1 MFEDLK
7 KKVGSGGIDPA
18 RLSEGQLALEEAL
31 EESESTWILTYI
43 ASLVTAWQ
51 AVKSGSSEDNQAMRP
66 VIEQIVNLIPTAR
79 SMKNHDL
86 VDVARA
92 LLRIAEEPGHTDPAV
107 TNLIDLHISTIQVLA
122 TIGSRTKEDK
132 AMSIQVI
139 SELGE
144 AVKYVAKN

>member
-31 EESESTWILTYI
+31 EESEGTWILTYI
-43 ASLVTAWQ
+43 ANLATAWK
-51 AVKSGSSEDNQAMRP
+51 AVKTGSNEDNKAMRP

-107 TNLIDLHISTIQVLA
+107 TNLIDLHICAIQALVTIDPGLKENKVL
-122 TIGSRTKEDK
+122 S
-132 AMSIQVI
+132 SQLV

-144 AVKYVAKN
+144 AVKHVAKK